1 MPLEKTTGLG
11 SQPPL
16 LFNPCIH
23 LDEEEILCLDEF
35 KVCRWMC
42 KFLQMDEKAQ
52 RLGIFYIR
60 TFDDRRLFVAF
71 SDEKLHEANRA
82 FHWCALSSADIKI
95 DIPTLDE
102 ALRKFEAFRP
112 VNFDA
117 PFNLKNFM
125 ATSDQMNKLSRVL
138 SECYDWQ
145 SESLLVVPDKEA
157 FEEVVRNV
165 IADHAQVM
173 NPYSQSEGL

>member
-1 MPLEKTTGLG
+1 MALEKTTGLG

-35 KVCRWMC
+35 KVYRWMC

-71 SDEKLHEANRA
+71 SDEKLLEVNQA
-82 FHWCALSSADIKI
+82 FHWSALSSSDIKI
-95 DIPTLDE
+95 DIPTIEE
-102 ALRKFEAFRP
+102 ALRKFEAAHT
-112 VNFDA
+112 VNFDE

-125 ATSDQMNKLSRVL
+125 AASDQMTNLSRVL

-145 SESLLVVPDKEA
+145 SETLLVEPDKEA
-157 FEEVVRNV
+157 LEEVLRNV